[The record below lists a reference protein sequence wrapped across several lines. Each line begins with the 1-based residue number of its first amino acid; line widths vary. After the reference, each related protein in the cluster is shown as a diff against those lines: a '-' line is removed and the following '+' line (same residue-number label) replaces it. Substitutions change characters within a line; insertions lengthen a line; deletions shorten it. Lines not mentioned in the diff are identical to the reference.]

1 MRAGLLRVLAVLGFG
16 LAGAAHAQS
25 SVTLFGLMDNGVSYI
40 SNEHG
45 KGLVKA
51 NDGVFTPNLWG
62 IKGTEDLGDG
72 LKAIFQLTDQFSVNT
87 GSITPGQQLFSK
99 TSFVGLQ
106 DSRFGTVTMGSQYDF
121 MAMSLWAS
129 GIDTAD
135 DGGFFFGF
143 PAGPFQRL
151 GIPNNATGELD
162 WDRSEGTAI
171 ANTVKY
177 QSPKVGG
184 LSFGAMYGFGNV
196 AGSVGTGNS
205 SSFGLNYVSGNL
217 GLGAAYTDV
226 KYLVTGKP
234 QVSVR
239 NWGVGAV
246 YKFDDITLHGLV
258 TTVHNMGNGA
268 AAAEVSGGVRWAFAQ
283 TWMLSGEYM
292 YLKGNAYLDNNHA
305 NQVGATLFYFL
316 SKRTTLYV
324 SSIYQIANAGA
335 SAEISGITDTGP
347 GSSSNSQTVV
357 RVGMHTV
364 F

>member
-1 MRAGLLRVLAVLGFG
+1 MRSGAVRVWAALCLAVS
-16 LAGAAHAQS
+16 ASAHAQS
-25 SVTLFGLMDNGVSYI
+25 SITLFGLMDNGVSFI

-45 KGLVKA
+45 HGLVKA

-62 IKGTEDLGDG
+62 IKGTEDLGGG
-72 LKAIFQLTDQFSVNT
+72 LKAVFQLTNQFSVNT
-87 GSITPGQQLFSK
+87 GAITPGQQLFSK
-99 TSFVGLQ
+99 TSFVGLS
-106 DSRFGTVTMGSQYDF
+106 DSRFGTLTMGSQYDF

-143 PAGPFQRL
+143 PAGPFQHL
-151 GIPNNATGELD
+151 GIPNNPTGELD

-177 QSPKVGG
+177 QSPTLGG

-196 AGSVGTGNS
+196 AGSVGAGNS

-217 GLGAAYTDV
+217 GLGAAWTDV
-226 KYLVTGKP
+226 KYLVTGSP

-239 NWGVGAV
+239 NWGVGGK
-246 YKFDDITLHGLV
+246 YQLGNLTLHALV
-258 TTVHNMGNGA
+258 TTVHNMSNGA
-268 AAAEVSGGVRWAFAQ
+268 AVDEVSGGVRWLFAP

-292 YLKGNAYLDNNHA
+292 YMKGNTFLDNNHA

-324 SSIYQIANAGA
+324 TSIYQRANSGA
-335 SAEISGITDTGP
+335 SAQISGITDSDP
-347 GSSSNSQTVV
+347 GSSSNNQTVV
-357 RVGMHTV
+357 RVGLHTR